1 MDYTVFMKTTDRR
14 FVRTEKAITKAMVEL
29 LNKDT
34 IGNIGIDDLIYEADV
49 NRSTLYLH
57 YRSVEDVLRVLEDQ
71 LISGLYSSIDSTHNS
86 YDDNIDALLT
96 YIAKN
101 KKLAKAVFSSREK
114 PFLDKFEELVL
125 SNFYSDFNRSKK
137 FKVNENSMM
146 VYAKVDS
153 FDTIIRL
160 WVSEGCKMKK
170 EDVALV
176 LKKIN
181 GLSS

>member
-1 MDYTVFMKTTDRR
+1 MKTTDRR
-14 FVRTEKAITKAMVEL
+14 FVRTEKTITKAMVEL
-29 LNKDT
+29 LNKNEIRD
-34 IGNIGIDDLIYEADV
+34 IGIDDLIYEADV

-71 LISGLYSSIDSTHNS
+71 LISGIYSSIDSSHNT
-86 YDDNIDALLT
+86 YEENIDGLLN

-114 PFLDKFEELVL
+114 PFLDKFEELVF
-125 SNFYSDFNRSKK
+125 SNFFVDFKYSKK
-137 FKVNENSMM
+137 FKVNENSML

-160 WVSEGCKMKK
+160 WVNDGCKMKK
-170 EDVALV
+170 EEVASV

-181 GLSS
+181 ELSQ

>member
-1 MDYTVFMKTTDRR
+1 MKTTDRR
-14 FVRTEKAITKAMVEL
+14 FIRTEKALTKAMTEL

-34 IGNIGIDDLIYEADV
+34 IGNIGIDDLIDEADV

-71 LISGLYSSIDSTHNS
+71 LISGLYSSIDLQHKT
-86 YDDNIDALLT
+86 YDENIDGLLN

-137 FKVNENSMM
+137 FKVNENTMLL
-146 VYAKVDS
+146 YAKVDS

-160 WVSEGCKMKK
+160 WVSDGCKMNKD
-170 EDVALV
+170 EVAAT

-181 GLSS
+181 DLS